1 MVVTELVRAGARPT
15 NTTTGERTLASPA
28 GFEPAT
34 RCLEGSRSIQLSYG
48 DTSSESSN
56 AAEGRSINLAV
67 TAWALLRA
75 GTLSR
80 GIGGPSSAVPSRR
93 PLRN

>member
-1 MVVTELVRAGARPT
+1 MVVTELVREGARPT

-56 AAEGRSINLAV
+56 AAEGRSTNLAV
-67 TAWALLRA
+67 TAA
-75 GTLSR
+75 GGAARRHS
-80 GIGGPSSAVPSRR
+80 IAWHRR
-93 PLRN
+93 PIERAPVSETFA